1 MYCISTVIHYFL
13 QGLHPRLIT
22 EGFELARNKALEVLE
37 EVKIKKEI
45 DRDTLIQVAR
55 TSLRT
60 KVHQELADL
69 LTGVCVITRADYHAK
84 YDYQDITIRETP
96 LDTVTFKH
104 LISRC
109 IMILSPSPNYSV
121 F

>member
-1 MYCISTVIHYFL
+1 M
-13 QGLHPRLIT
+13 IT

-37 EVKIKKEI
+37 DVKIKREV

-69 LTGVCVITRADYHAK
+69 LTEVGRIKIDVGPD
-84 YDYQDITIRETP
+84 RELSGRV
-96 LDTVTFKH
+96 LDQTERLTGT
-104 LISRC
+104 L
-109 IMILSPSPNYSV
+109 
-121 F
+121 